1 MPPVEPHTDT
11 NPLVD
16 KAKVADL
23 FADPST
29 DPVWLGEQMDR
40 LLGYEIL
47 MRSLHAQYQEMKPE
61 VLADKIGAHKGIAYS
76 ITESIKAKLHAEE

>member
-1 MPPVEPHTDT
+1 M
-11 NPLVD
+11 D
-16 KAKVADL
+16 KAEIADL

-29 DPVWLGEQMDR
+29 DPTWLGQQMDR
-40 LLGYEIL
+40 LLGFEVL
-47 MRSLHAQYQEMKPE
+47 TRTLRAQYQEMKPE

>member
-1 MPPVEPHTDT
+1 MEPHIDT
-11 NPLVD
+11 NPSVD
-16 KAKVADL
+16 NGKVADL

-29 DPVWLGEQMDR
+29 DPVWLGQQMDR

-47 MRSLHAQYQEMKPE
+47 IRTCRAQYQEMKPE

>member
-1 MPPVEPHTDT
+1 MLPVEPLIDT
-11 NPLVD
+11 NPLEP
-16 KAKVADL
+16 
-23 FADPST
+23 DPSA

-47 MRSLHAQYQEMKPE
+47 VRSLRAEYQEMKPE
-61 VLADKIGAHKGIAYS
+61 VLADKIGAHKGISYA